1 MNIECLANPMKGKK
15 LPPDEKMDAEIFLP
29 RRPKHAT
36 IANGVCLVT
45 DEEYLSEGRRGQKKV
60 KNVRKGEKE
69 GENLIRLEKLRSV
82 PTALP
87 AADEDV
93 EERGIY
99 NTEDK
104 DTKIQ
109 RQRHHLPAADEDV
122 EEISVAMLHPMPID
136 SGFLCKKH
144 RTEGSFSRELI
155 FLGRI

>member
-1 MNIECLANPMKGKK
+1 MGKMSLLKIECLANPMKGKK
-15 LPPDEKMDAEIFLP
+15 LPVDEKMDAEIFLP

-36 IANGVCLVT
+36 IANGVCLVK
-45 DEEYLSEGRRGQKKV
+45 DEEYLSEGRKRQKKV

-69 GENLIRLEKLRSV
+69 GESLIRLEKLRSV

-93 EERGIY
+93 EERG
-99 NTEDK
+99 
-104 DTKIQ
+104 
-109 RQRHHLPAADEDV
+109 
-122 EEISVAMLHPMPID
+122 ISVAMLHPMPID

-155 FLGRI
+155 FLGENLN

>member
-1 MNIECLANPMKGKK
+1 MALLKIECLANPMKGKK
-15 LPPDEKMDAEIFLP
+15 DEKMDAEIFLP

-36 IANGVCLVT
+36 IANGVCLVN
-45 DEEYLSEGRRGQKKV
+45 DEEYLSEGRRRQKKV

-93 EERGIY
+93 EERGI
-99 NTEDK
+99 
-104 DTKIQ
+104 
-109 RQRHHLPAADEDV
+109 
-122 EEISVAMLHPMPID
+122 SVAMLHPMRID

-144 RTEGSFSRELI
+144 RTEESFPRESI
-155 FLGRI
+155 YSGGI

>member
-1 MNIECLANPMKGKK
+1 MALLKIECLANPMKGKK
-15 LPPDEKMDAEIFLP
+15 LPVDEKMDAEIFLP

-36 IANGVCLVT
+36 IANGVCLVN
-45 DEEYLSEGRRGQKKV
+45 DEDYLSEGRKRQKKV

-93 EERGIY
+93 EERGI
-99 NTEDK
+99 
-104 DTKIQ
+104 
-109 RQRHHLPAADEDV
+109 
-122 EEISVAMLHPMPID
+122 SVAMLHPMPID

-144 RTEGSFSRELI
+144 RTEGSFSTELI
-155 FLGRI
+155 FLGENLN

>member
-1 MNIECLANPMKGKK
+1 MALLKIECLANPMKGKK
-15 LPPDEKMDAEIFLP
+15 DEKMDAEIFLP

-36 IANGVCLVT
+36 IANGVCLVN
-45 DEEYLSEGRRGQKKV
+45 DEDYLSEGRKRQKKV

-93 EERGIY
+93 EERGI
-99 NTEDK
+99 
-104 DTKIQ
+104 
-109 RQRHHLPAADEDV
+109 
-122 EEISVAMLHPMPID
+122 SVAMLHPMPID

-155 FLGRI
+155 FLGENLN

>member
-1 MNIECLANPMKGKK
+1 MALLKIECLANPMKGKK
-15 LPPDEKMDAEIFLP
+15 DEKMDAEIFLP

-36 IANGVCLVT
+36 IANGVCLVN
-45 DEEYLSEGRRGQKKV
+45 DEDYLSEGRKRQKKV

-82 PTALP
+82 PTA
-87 AADEDV
+87 
-93 EERGIY
+93 
-99 NTEDK
+99 
-104 DTKIQ
+104 
-109 RQRHHLPAADEDV
+109 LPAADEDV

-155 FLGRI
+155 FLGENLN

>member
-1 MNIECLANPMKGKK
+1 MALLKIECLANPMKGKK
-15 LPPDEKMDAEIFLP
+15 LPVDEKMDAEIFLP

-45 DEEYLSEGRRGQKKV
+45 DEEEYLSEGRKRQKKV

-93 EERGIY
+93 EERGI
-99 NTEDK
+99 
-104 DTKIQ
+104 
-109 RQRHHLPAADEDV
+109 
-122 EEISVAMLHPMPID
+122 SVAMLHPMPID

-155 FLGRI
+155 FLGGEFEFSNFLKQYQYKGQCFKY

>member
-1 MNIECLANPMKGKK
+1 MKIECLANPMKGKK
-15 LPPDEKMDAEIFLP
+15 LPADEKMDAEIFLP

-36 IANGVCLVT
+36 ITNGVCLVN
-45 DEEYLSEGRRGQKKV
+45 DENYLSEGRRRQKKV

-93 EERGIY
+93 EERGI
-99 NTEDK
+99 
-104 DTKIQ
+104 
-109 RQRHHLPAADEDV
+109 
-122 EEISVAMLHPMPID
+122 SVAMLHPMPID

-155 FLGRI
+155 FLGEEFKLVIFSSNINIKDNASNIRS